1 MRIGDGDNTYEWID
15 SWAKTPK
22 SDGWAH
28 HGAAITEAGNI
39 VACHQGRAT
48 IETFDRDGNLLS
60 SWDSGLTEAHGITIV
75 KEGDV
80 EYLWI
85 ADNGRKRQADLGY
98 EYLDEY
104 KGQVAKF
111 TLDGRRVMSIDPPD
125 LPVYGSAVYSP
136 TWVAVNEE
144 RNGGNGDI
152 WVTDGYGSNSVH
164 RYDRSG
170 TYISTING
178 EEGEAGHF
186 DCPHSIFIDTRKS
199 GHELYVADRA
209 NGRVQVY
216 DLEGNFKRVF
226 GADFF
231 TSPSGFATHGDH
243 MVVAELNARLVIL
256 DLDDKPLTY
265 LGSNVEVAKVDGWP
279 NNLNE
284 KGEVIPTRLLETGKF
299 NSPHGLTVDKDGN
312 LYVAEW
318 LIGGRFT
325 KLAKV

>member
-28 HGAAITEAGNI
+28 HGAAITEGGQI
-39 VACHQGRAT
+39 VACHQGKAT
-48 IETFDRDGNLLS
+48 IETFDGDGNLLS

-75 KEGDV
+75 KEGGV

-125 LPVYGSAVYSP
+125 LPVYGSAIYSP

-144 RNGGNGDI
+144 RNGDI

-164 RYDRSG
+164 RYDKSG
-170 TYISTING
+170 TYMSTING
-178 EEGEAGHF
+178 EEGDAGHF

-199 GHELYVADRA
+199 DHELYVADRA

-216 DLEGNFKRVF
+216 DLEGGFKRVF
-226 GADFF
+226 GADFL
-231 TSPSGFATHGDH
+231 TSPSGFATHGNL

-256 DLDDKPLTY
+256 DLGDKPLTY
-265 LGSNVEVAKVDGWP
+265 LGSNIEVAEVDGWP

-284 KGEVIPTRLLETGKF
+284 KGEVIPTKLLETGKF
-299 NSPHGLTVDKDGN
+299 NSPHGLTVDSDGN

>member
-28 HGAAITEAGNI
+28 HGAAITEGGQI
-39 VACHQGRAT
+39 VACHQGKAT
-48 IETFDRDGNLLS
+48 IETFDCDGNLLS

-75 KEGDV
+75 KEGGV

-144 RNGGNGDI
+144 RNGDI

-164 RYDRSG
+164 RYDKSG
-170 TYISTING
+170 TYMSTING
-178 EEGEAGHF
+178 EEGDAGHF

-199 GHELYVADRA
+199 DHELYVADRA

-216 DLEGNFKRVF
+216 DLEGGFKRVF

-231 TSPSGFATHGDH
+231 TSPSGFATHGNL

-256 DLDDKPLTY
+256 DLGDKPLTY
-265 LGSNVEVAKVDGWP
+265 LGSNIEVAEVDGWP

-284 KGEVIPTRLLETGKF
+284 KGEVIPTKLLETGKF
-299 NSPHGLTVDKDGN
+299 NSPHGLTVDSDGN